1 MIQPRVRLKD
11 IAIATGYS
19 VNTVSLA
26 LRRSRRIP
34 QETKDVIL
42 ATAQRLD
49 YLPNH
54 VARSLVS
61 KATHT
66 IGLVLTDIMNPTLTL
81 AARSIERRLHERGYS
96 MMFAATDN
104 VIANEIKAL
113 DVLRSRQVDG
123 ILIYPTSHHQI
134 DHIRR
139 LRRAGYPV
147 VLLGADRD
155 AGMDAVAIDERRGAD
170 KAVTHLIKLGHRVIA
185 FLDAPGPLG
194 NSEKYEGYERA
205 LKRYRIRVERSLV
218 IDPSGHGVTSG
229 YRTMPALMAGA
240 KRPTALFCPTDNLA
254 LGALAWCRENDIR
267 VPEDL
272 AIVGCDNIEAA
283 EFADIPLTTIDYA
296 TDKVSDLA
304 IQRLLSLIGDES
316 QPARVTLIDP
326 DLVVRKSS
334 GGPLGSRPRPLG
346 GRKRPSQ

>member
-1 MIQPRVRLKD
+1 MSQPRVRLKD
-11 IAIATGYS
+11 IAVATGYS

-34 QETKDVIL
+34 QETKDLIL
-42 ATAQRLD
+42 AAAQRLD

-66 IGLVLTDIMNPTLTL
+66 VGLVLTDIMNPTLTL
-81 AARSIERRLHERGYS
+81 AARSIERRLNQRGYS
-96 MMFAATDN
+96 VMFAATDN
-104 VIANEIKAL
+104 IIANEIKAL

-139 LRRAGYPV
+139 LRQAGYPI

-170 KAVTHLIKLGHRVIA
+170 KAVTHLIDLGHRAIA
-185 FLDAPGPLG
+185 FLDAAGPLG
-194 NSEKYEGYERA
+194 NSEKFEGFERA
-205 LKRYRIRVERSLV
+205 LKRRGLKVDAKLV
-218 IDPSGHGVTSG
+218 LDPGGHGVTSG
-229 YRTMPALMAGA
+229 YHSMPALLSGPR
-240 KRPTALFCPTDNLA
+240 KPTALFCPTDNLA
-254 LGALAWCRENDIR
+254 LGALAWCRDNGVR

-272 AIVGCDNIEAA
+272 AVVGCDNIEAA
-283 EFADIPLTTIDYA
+283 EFADVPLTTIDYA
-296 TDKVSDLA
+296 TDKVSVLA
-304 IQRLLSLIGDES
+304 IERLLSLVADAA
-316 QPARVTLIDP
+316 QPARVMLVDP
-326 DLVVRKSS
+326 DLVIRGSS
-334 GGPLGSRPRPLG
+334 GSAIGSRPRPARA
-346 GRKRPSQ
+346 RKSRAG